1 MASIPQEL
9 ADTYLEELATAYHA
23 TVEALLKRDQEWI
36 AEGLGMLRAAVSA
49 ATEGTGEY
57 LGGN

>member
-9 ADTYLEELATAYHA
+9 AESYLETLATAYHA

-36 AEGLGMLRAAVSA
+36 AEGLSMLETAVKSVN
-49 ATEGTGEY
+49 EGIGEHLY
-57 LGGN
+57 GD

>member
-9 ADTYLEELATAYHA
+9 AESYLETLATAYHA

-36 AEGLGMLRAAVSA
+36 AEGLGMLDTAIGSIN
-49 ATEGTGEY
+49 EGIGEY
-57 LGGN
+57 LYGD